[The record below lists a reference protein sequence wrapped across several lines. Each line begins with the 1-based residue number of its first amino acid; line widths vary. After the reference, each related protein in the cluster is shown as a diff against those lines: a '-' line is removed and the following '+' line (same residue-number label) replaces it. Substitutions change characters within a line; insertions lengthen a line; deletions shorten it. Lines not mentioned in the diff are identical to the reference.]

1 MWIWQKMALNESS
14 FLGKPDANKNDVV
27 LFLHKL
33 YREDVASMN
42 WHLLN
47 DFKIEKKEIGDEEYE
62 YSVNFSVNQDIE
74 KVDNTQTSNHY
85 RVKAKV
91 NPDDKITEF
100 NMTRIIQ

>member
-1 MWIWQKMALNESS
+1 
-14 FLGKPDANKNDVV
+14 
-27 LFLHKL
+27 
-33 YREDVASMN
+33 MN